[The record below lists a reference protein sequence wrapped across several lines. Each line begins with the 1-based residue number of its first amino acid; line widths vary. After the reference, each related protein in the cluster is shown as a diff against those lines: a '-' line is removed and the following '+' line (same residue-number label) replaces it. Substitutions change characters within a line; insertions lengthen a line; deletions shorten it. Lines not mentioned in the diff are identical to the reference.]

1 MLDMVKR
8 ALRITT
14 NDFDSLLTIYI
25 NDCIA
30 EMSGVGVTN
39 ISQTEGSVTTYDPQ
53 AQSAIIAYCKWK
65 FGNNEDKA
73 DFEHIYKDKVEIL
86 KVMTGHTDWEA

>member
-1 MLDMVKR
+1 MLELVKL

-14 NDFDSLLTIYI
+14 NDFDSLLTMYI
-25 NDCIA
+25 NDCMA
-30 EMSGVGVTN
+30 EMTGVGVTN
-39 ISQTEGSVTTYDPQ
+39 VSATADPQ
-53 AQSAIIAYCKWK
+53 VQSAIIAYCKWK

-73 DFEHIYKDKVEIL
+73 DFEHIYKDKLEIL